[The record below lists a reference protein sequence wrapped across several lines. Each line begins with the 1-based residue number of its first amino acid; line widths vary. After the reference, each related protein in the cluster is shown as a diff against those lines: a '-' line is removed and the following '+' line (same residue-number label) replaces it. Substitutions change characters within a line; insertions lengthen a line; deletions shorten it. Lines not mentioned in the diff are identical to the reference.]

1 MNFQEIAILLVAAGF
16 FGIIAK
22 LIKQPILIGYL
33 FAGFFLAATG
43 FVGDNTYLQNLGKIG
58 ITLLLFL
65 LGMEIKIHEL
75 FQFGKTTLVSSLV
88 QIIVSSILAFFLSL
102 MMGFDFI
109 ASLYIAFS
117 LSFSS
122 TIVVIKLLSEKK
134 DLASFYGR
142 LTVGILLIQ
151 DLVVILLLMFLSSA
165 KSYDVGIINYAL
177 VGVKGVVLLF
187 LVWFLSRRILPRLF
201 ERFISSSQELLFVGS
216 IAWALGIALF
226 IAGPLGFTLEI
237 GGFLAGLS
245 LSNLPEHVEIAS
257 RTRPLRDFFLV
268 IFFLYLGT
276 QLAIGQTMLYV
287 IPQAL
292 ILSLFVLVGKPLIV
306 MTTLGILGYK
316 KRTSLLTGLSLAQIS
331 EFSLILVALGGS
343 LGHIKREVVSMVV
356 LSGAI
361 TMTFSTYMILYA
373 DKIYRLVGKYL
384 SIFERKKAREEVLVS
399 TPKMIDHIVLVGCD
413 RTGRNLVNYFIKKNV
428 PFLVIDFNPKV
439 FTALSAQKI
448 PVIFGDVSDSDIL
461 QTANVASARMLIST
475 SGNLADNL
483 SLLEYVSQ
491 TNRDLITIFTAPLR
505 LDALAL
511 YENGASYVI
520 VPEVVAGEHIR
531 HLLRI
536 YGTKGEKLVKAGK
549 SHFNRLMFT

>member
-1 MNFQEIAILLVAAGF
+1 
-16 FGIIAK
+16 
-22 LIKQPILIGYL
+22 
-33 FAGFFLAATG
+33 
-43 FVGDNTYLQNLGKIG
+43 
-58 ITLLLFL
+58 
-65 LGMEIKIHEL
+65 
-75 FQFGKTTLVSSLV
+75 
-88 QIIVSSILAFFLSL
+88 
-102 MMGFDFI
+102 
-109 ASLYIAFS
+109 
-117 LSFSS
+117 
-122 TIVVIKLLSEKK
+122 
-134 DLASFYGR
+134 
-142 LTVGILLIQ
+142 
-151 DLVVILLLMFLSSA
+151 
-165 KSYDVGIINYAL
+165 
-177 VGVKGVVLLF
+177 
-187 LVWFLSRRILPRLF
+187 
-201 ERFISSSQELLFVGS
+201 
-216 IAWALGIALF
+216 
-226 IAGPLGFTLEI
+226 
-237 GGFLAGLS
+237 
-245 LSNLPEHVEIAS
+245 
-257 RTRPLRDFFLV
+257 
-268 IFFLYLGT
+268 
-276 QLAIGQTMLYV
+276 
-287 IPQAL
+287 
-292 ILSLFVLVGKPLIV
+292 
-306 MTTLGILGYK
+306 
-316 KRTSLLTGLSLAQIS
+316 
-331 EFSLILVALGGS
+331 
-343 LGHIKREVVSMVV
+343 
-356 LSGAI
+356 
-361 TMTFSTYMILYA
+361 MTFSTYMILYA

>member
-165 KSYDVGIINYAL
+165 KSYDVGVFNYAL

-331 EFSLILVALGGS
+331 EFSLILVALGAS
-343 LGHIKREVVSMVV
+343 FGHIKREVVSTVV

-413 RTGRNLVNYFIKKNV
+413 RTGRNLVKYFIKKNV

-520 VPEVVAGEHIR
+520 VPEIVAGEHIR

>member
-276 QLAIGQTMLYV
+276 QLAIGQTMLFV
-287 IPQAL
+287 VPQAL
-292 ILSLFVLVGKPLIV
+292 ILSMFVLVGKPLIV
-306 MTTLGILGYK
+306 MITLGILGYK
-316 KRTSLLTGLSLAQIS
+316 KRTSLLTGLSLAQVS
-331 EFSLILVALGGS
+331 EVSLILVALGAS

-491 TNRDLITIFTAPLR
+491 TNRDLKTIFTAPLK

-520 VPEVVAGEHIR
+520 VPEIVAGEHIR

>member
-33 FAGFFLAATG
+33 FAGFFLAAMG
-43 FVGDNTYLQNLGKIG
+43 FVGDSTYLQNLGKIG

-316 KRTSLLTGLSLAQIS
+316 KRTSLLTGLSLAQVS

>member
-520 VPEVVAGEHIR
+520 VPEIVAGEHIR

>member
-1 MNFQEIAILLVAAGF
+1 
-16 FGIIAK
+16 
-22 LIKQPILIGYL
+22 
-33 FAGFFLAATG
+33 
-43 FVGDNTYLQNLGKIG
+43 
-58 ITLLLFL
+58 
-65 LGMEIKIHEL
+65 
-75 FQFGKTTLVSSLV
+75 
-88 QIIVSSILAFFLSL
+88 
-102 MMGFDFI
+102 
-109 ASLYIAFS
+109 
-117 LSFSS
+117 
-122 TIVVIKLLSEKK
+122 VVIKLLSEKK

>member
-549 SHFNRLMFT
+549 SHFNRLIFT